1 VKDYDIDGKV
11 EECAQLAELLAMGI
25 RNSHGNPEMLDDA
38 AELVGGLAQMIAT
51 VAALSRS
58 DRTDR
63 DAATEDEAAGC

>member
-1 VKDYDIDGKV
+1 MKDYDIDGKV

-25 RNSHGNPEMLDDA
+25 RNSHGNPEMLDGG

-58 DRTDR
+58 DRTNR

>member
-11 EECAQLAELLAMGI
+11 EECAQLAEAMGI

-58 DRTDR
+58 DRTNR